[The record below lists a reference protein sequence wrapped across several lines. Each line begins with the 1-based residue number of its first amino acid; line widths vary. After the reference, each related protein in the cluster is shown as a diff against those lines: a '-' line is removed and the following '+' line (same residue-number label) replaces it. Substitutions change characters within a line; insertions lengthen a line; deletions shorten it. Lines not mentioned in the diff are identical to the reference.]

1 MLFWVKTVFLGQ
13 EMHYYMIYIA
23 YHTESNLQMLQLRA
37 KDAFVSKIVNTRLT
51 NFFLAIFA
59 LAERLPTSA
68 TLHVGKQISVNT
80 MYHHV
85 FEMIII
91 DNCLMREAVE
101 TVGGGASLASTTD
114 RGTRSPP
121 VRVDRWEAEDLA
133 LIVGKNSTICTKI
146 V

>member
-1 MLFWVKTVFLGQ
+1 
-13 EMHYYMIYIA
+13 
-23 YHTESNLQMLQLRA
+23 
-37 KDAFVSKIVNTRLT
+37 
-51 NFFLAIFA
+51 
-59 LAERLPTSA
+59 
-68 TLHVGKQISVNT
+68 

-133 LIVGKNSTICTKI
+133 LIVGKNSTTAHILFLVHVHHQLDLT
-146 V
+146 VGRLRRPQ